1 MSSQQPSP
9 SPAGPI
15 PEEEVIKSI
24 GNSHP
29 LDISDMPAGPS
40 RANGTNTEEAIVH
53 SLVAAAHATIAKV
66 DKTNQTTR
74 KHTQSHLFY
83 HSLTNRHHADQ
94 VGAAAL
100 SADGHTIFTGIN
112 VSHFNG
118 GPCAELVVLGAA
130 AAGGC
135 GVPGS
140 LTHMVAVRND
150 GVTVLSPCG
159 RCRQVLMDLH
169 PDIRVI
175 VDANPR
181 RVVPGEAAAP
191 AREKDDAG
199 ELGGGLDSLRV
210 VSMDELLPFAY
221 RKSDWRAASPR

>member
-1 MSSQQPSP
+1 MSAQQPSP
-9 SPAGPI
+9 SPAGI
-15 PEEEVIKSI
+15 VPEEEVIQSMS
-24 GNSHP
+24 NSAP
-29 LDISDMPAGPS
+29 LDMSDMSA
-40 RANGTNTEEAIVH
+40 ATNNATTNEEAIVH
-53 SLVAAAHATIAKV
+53 SLLAAAHATIAKV
-66 DKTNQTTR
+66 DPTNQTT
-74 KHTQSHLFY
+74 H
-83 HSLTNRHHADQ
+83 Q

-112 VSHFNG
+112 VTHFNG
-118 GPCAELVVLGAA
+118 GPCAELVVLGTA

-135 GVPGS
+135 GTPGT

-175 VDANPR
+175 VDTRTGKKGP
-181 RVVPGEAAAP
+181 PGQVAAVNG
-191 AREKDDAG
+191 KDAVRGAG
-199 ELGGGLDSLRV
+199 GSGGLGSLRV

-221 RKSDWRAASPR
+221 RKADWRAATPEKSSASK

>member
-9 SPAGPI
+9 GPAGPI
-15 PEEEVIKSI
+15 PEEEVITSM
-24 GNSHP
+24 GTSAA
-29 LDISDMPAGPS
+29 LDISDVPAGP
-40 RANGTNTEEAIVH
+40 ATTNGTLSTEEAIVH
-53 SLVAAAHATIAKV
+53 KLVAAAHAAIAKV
-66 DKTNQTTR
+66 DKTNQTT
-74 KHTQSHLFY
+74 H
-83 HSLTNRHHADQ
+83 Q

-100 SADGHTIFTGIN
+100 SADGRTIFTGIN

-118 GPCAELVVLGAA
+118 GPCAELVTLGAA

-135 GVPGS
+135 GVAGA

-175 VDANPR
+175 VDTRPR
-181 RVVPGEAAAP
+181 GLVAGEAAVA
-191 AREKDDAG
+191 DAKG
-199 ELGGGLDSLRV
+199 GVAEWDGGLGSLRV

-221 RKSDWRAASPR
+221 RKSDWSGAPSR

>member
-1 MSSQQPSP
+1 MSAQQPSP
-9 SPAGPI
+9 SPSGTV
-15 PEEEVIKSI
+15 PEEEVIRSM
-24 GNSHP
+24 GTSAP
-29 LDISDMPAGPS
+29 LDISDMPAGP
-40 RANGTNTEEAIVH
+40 AATETNREEALVH

-66 DKTNQTTR
+66 DPTNQKT
-74 KHTQSHLFY
+74 H
-83 HSLTNRHHADQ
+83 Q

-100 SADGHTIFTGIN
+100 SADGHTIFTGVN

-135 GVPGS
+135 GSPGS

-169 PDIRVI
+169 PGVRVV
-175 VDANPR
+175 VDATPGGR
-181 RVVPGEAAAP
+181 GRGKGEGVPGGGRGGDAAA
-191 AREKDDAG
+191 AG
-199 ELGGGLDSLRV
+199 GGHAVQAGGGFDGRLGGLRV
-210 VSMDELLPFAY
+210 VGMDELLPFAY
-221 RKSDWRAASPR
+221 RKSDWADAPSQ

>member
-1 MSSQQPSP
+1 MTPSLLIQSLADQPS
-9 SPAGPI
+9 
-15 PEEEVIKSI
+15 
-24 GNSHP
+24 
-29 LDISDMPAGPS
+29 
-40 RANGTNTEEAIVH
+40 T
-53 SLVAAAHATIAKV
+53 
-66 DKTNQTTR
+66 
-74 KHTQSHLFY
+74 
-83 HSLTNRHHADQ
+83 DQ

-112 VSHFNG
+112 VTHFNG
-118 GPCAELVVLGAA
+118 GPCAELVVLGTA

-135 GVPGS
+135 GTPGT

-175 VDANPR
+175 VDTRTGKRGP
-181 RVVPGEAAAP
+181 PGEAAP
-191 AREKDDAG
+191 VKEP
-199 ELGGGLDSLRV
+199 GGLGSLRV

-221 RKSDWRAASPR
+221 RKADWRAATPERGAVSK

>member
-66 DKTNQTTR
+66 DKTNQTT
-74 KHTQSHLFY
+74 H
-83 HSLTNRHHADQ
+83 Q

>member
-1 MSSQQPSP
+1 MSAQQPSP
-9 SPAGPI
+9 SPAGFV
-15 PEEEVIKSI
+15 PEEEVIQNM
-24 GNSHP
+24 GNSAP
-29 LDISDMPAGPS
+29 LDISDMPGAP
-40 RANGTNTEEAIVH
+40 ATTNNATNREEVLVH

-66 DKTNQTTR
+66 DPTNQTT
-74 KHTQSHLFY
+74 H
-83 HSLTNRHHADQ
+83 Q

-112 VSHFNG
+112 VTHFNG
-118 GPCAELVVLGAA
+118 GPCAELVVLGTA

-135 GVPGS
+135 GTPGT

-175 VDANPR
+175 VDTNTRKKGPA
-181 RVVPGEAAAP
+181 GEAAE
-191 AREKDDAG
+191 RG
-199 ELGGGLDSLRV
+199 GGSGGGGLGSLRV

-221 RKSDWRAASPR
+221 RKADWRAATPEKGSVSK

>member
-1 MSSQQPSP
+1 MSAQQPPP
-9 SPAGPI
+9 SPAGI
-15 PEEEVIKSI
+15 VPEEEVIQSMS
-24 GNSHP
+24 NSAP
-29 LDISDMPAGPS
+29 LDMSDMPA
-40 RANGTNTEEAIVH
+40 ATNKATNSEETIVH
-53 SLVAAAHATIAKV
+53 SLLAAAHATIAKV
-66 DKTNQTTR
+66 DPINQTT
-74 KHTQSHLFY
+74 H
-83 HSLTNRHHADQ
+83 Q

-112 VSHFNG
+112 VTHFNG
-118 GPCAELVVLGAA
+118 GPCAELVVLGTA

-135 GVPGS
+135 GTPGT

-175 VDANPR
+175 VDTRTGKKGSAG
-181 RVVPGEAAAP
+181 GESP
-191 AREKDDAG
+191 VE
-199 ELGGGLDSLRV
+199 GGGGSGGLGSLRV

-221 RKSDWRAASPR
+221 RKADWRAATPERGSASK

>member
-1 MSSQQPSP
+1 MLITPPPPS
-9 SPAGPI
+9 
-15 PEEEVIKSI
+15 
-24 GNSHP
+24 
-29 LDISDMPAGPS
+29 
-40 RANGTNTEEAIVH
+40 T
-53 SLVAAAHATIAKV
+53 
-66 DKTNQTTR
+66 
-74 KHTQSHLFY
+74 
-83 HSLTNRHHADQ
+83 DQ

-135 GVPGS
+135 GTPGS

-169 PDIRVI
+169 PGIRVV
-175 VDANPR
+175 VDASSPR
-181 RVVPGEAAAP
+181 RSRRVPGGHSAAEPEAA
-191 AREKDDAG
+191 EAG
-199 ELGGGLDSLRV
+199 GLGGLRV
-210 VSMDELLPFAY
+210 VTMDELLPFAY
-221 RKSDWRAASPR
+221 RKSDWAAPPSQ